1 MSEVETFVRE
11 KKRITEGNMFV
22 EMTQHAV
29 GQGGFFFGSL
39 RYSGK
44 EFCYVYDCGANNKA
58 PLNREIDRVLEERK
72 YINVEESDSENG
84 EKPIINVLFLSHYD
98 FDHVRGLIYLLERFH
113 IKRVVLPYLNPKDK
127 TAALLKNAG
136 WWRRDRGLASNI
148 MEFILN
154 AVEWLIA
161 RNVEDVIQ
169 IPRENDF
176 PRLPPIPGGDD
187 RGGDPSRSGDEGRR
201 AGPIPPRHFF
211 EESENLNP
219 VWCYIDANS
228 QWQKN
233 LDLHSKTNRPTH
245 MNTVLYLK
253 VPGPIKYWALAPYVH
268 PPCEHC
274 FDDFLNEVKKEFGN
288 IDDATIIRGMSN
300 SNFRE
305 RIRGCY
311 DKFFPKGSNH
321 NLISMTLYTGPTNLK
336 TLFFVYGDSLFTY
349 TMSGGILLTG
359 DADFSDD
366 INQKN
371 EKCARCKSG
380 LSGGKRRDAF
390 LKYYDTFKVFVGALM
405 APHHGSRKSFSLSLL
420 KYFRRATVCYACAGK
435 NSYGHPSIEVRCAV
449 DCCTRSRFQVVSDHS
464 FSELKCV
471 NVDRMTK

>member
-1 MSEVETFVRE
+1 MS
-11 KKRITEGNMFV
+11 I

-44 EFCYVYDCGANNKA
+44 EFCYVYDCGASNKT
-58 PLNREIDRVLEERK
+58 PLNREIDRVLEERN
-72 YINVEESDSENG
+72 YINVEEADTDNE

-113 IKRVVLPYLNPKDK
+113 VKRVVLPYLYRKDK

-136 WWRRDRGLASNI
+136 WWRRDRGSAANI
-148 MEFILN
+148 MEFISN
-154 AVEWLIA
+154 SVEWLIA

-169 IPRENDF
+169 IPRENDL
-176 PRLPPIPGGDD
+176 PALPPTLGGDD
-187 RGGDPSRSGDEGRR
+187 RGDSPFPSDDDGDR
-201 AGPIPPRHFF
+201 AGPVPPLRFF
-211 EESENLNP
+211 EGVENLNP
-219 VWCYIDANS
+219 VWCYRDANNR
-228 QWQKN
+228 WQKN
-233 LDLHSKTNRPTH
+233 LLLYSKTDRPTH

-253 VPGPIKYWALAPYVH
+253 IPDSIRYWVFAPYVH

-274 FDDFLNEVKKEFGN
+274 FGDFLNEVKREFTN
-288 IDDATIIRGMSN
+288 IDDATIIQGMKN

-321 NLISMTLYTGPTNLK
+321 NLISMTLYTGPTSLK
-336 TLFFVYGDSLFTY
+336 NLFFLYGNSVFSY
-349 TMSGGILLTG
+349 TKSGGMLLTG

-366 INQKN
+366 INQVN

-380 LSGGKRRDAF
+380 LSGEKRRDAF
-390 LKYYDTFKVFVGALM
+390 LKYYEIFSIFVGALM
-405 APHHGSRKSFSLSLL
+405 APHHGSRRSFSLSLPN
-420 KYFRRATVCYACAGK
+420 YFRRAIVCYACAGK

-449 DCCTRSRFQVVSDHS
+449 DCCSSSRFQTVSDHP

-471 NVDRMTK
+471 SVDRTVN